1 MLQFDASSNGSER
14 EVKTGEKFEIVLR
27 ENPTTGFR
35 WHLVSN
41 GEPACTLLD
50 NSFEPGKSRDK
61 SGNPAWGA
69 GNETGKG
76 GDHSWQ
82 FQAVQPGL
90 VKIEFVYRRSW
101 EQAAPPAQSFTLT
114 VHVRA

>member
-1 MLQFDASSNGSER
+1 MLQFNASSNGSEI
-14 EVKTGEKFEIVLR
+14 ELKVGEKFEIILR

-35 WHLVSN
+35 WNLISN

-50 NSFEPGKSRDK
+50 DSFEPS
-61 SGNPAWGA
+61 SGSP
-69 GNETGKG
+69 GNG

-82 FQAVQPGL
+82 FQAVEQDL

-101 EQAAPPAQSFTLT
+101 EQATPPAQSFTLSVYIRT
-114 VHVRA
+114 

>member
-1 MLQFDASSNGSER
+1 MLQFDASSNGSEI
-14 EVKTGEKFEIVLR
+14 ELKTGEKFEIVLR

-35 WHLVSN
+35 WHLVAN
-41 GEPACTLLD
+41 GEPACRLLG

-61 SGNPAWGA
+61 SGIYT
-69 GNETGKG
+69 GNG

-82 FQAVQPGL
+82 FQAEQPGL

-101 EQAAPPAQSFTLT
+101 EQAVPPAQSFTLT